1 MDKAIIFG
9 MFDFVSF
16 HVCKTLLNRGI
27 EVKGIHIEE
36 KENIHFLDEKRLEVG
51 RNANFLEQSLLEW
64 ENDQEPVQAN
74 TSLIFSI
81 YDLYMGKKEQI
92 LQYEDTTKPII
103 QYIEEHKNKVNIV
116 FILPV
121 QFLTN
126 TFKGDEIEEFLST
139 IKNLVTNTQLVYL
152 PAIYGPWQPSAY
164 LFHQAIV
171 SKFQKT
177 ELKNEVREWTND
189 VLFIDDA
196 LESIFEI
203 MKTEKAGSYL
213 LESGKKNHWFR
224 CAAYLNVNENQ
235 ADTNSPKPFKVN
247 SPIEKVLV
255 KKVTPIMDSMRT
267 QIEHVKRLY
276 SNRL

>member
-9 MFDFVSF
+9 MFEFVSF
-16 HVCKTLLNRGI
+16 HVCKTLLDKGI

-36 KENIHFLDEKRLEVG
+36 KENIQFLDEKRLEVG
-51 RNANFLEQSLLEW
+51 RNANFSEQSLVEW
-64 ENDQEPVQAN
+64 ENDQEPVPAN

-92 LQYEDTTKPII
+92 LQYEGTTKPLI
-103 QYIEEHKNKVNIV
+103 QYIEQNKNNVNIV

-121 QFLTN
+121 QMLTN

-177 ELKNEVREWTND
+177 EFPNEMLEWTND
-189 VLFIDDA
+189 ALFIDDA

-203 MKTEKAGSYL
+203 MKTEKPGSYL

-235 ADTNSPKPFKVN
+235 ADKNSSKTLKVN

-255 KKVTPIMDSMRT
+255 KKVTPIMDSMRA

-276 SNRL
+276 SNHL

>member
-9 MFDFVSF
+9 VFDFVSF

-64 ENDQEPVQAN
+64 EKDQEPVQAN

-103 QYIEEHKNKVNIV
+103 QYIEENKNKVNIV

-121 QFLTN
+121 QILTK

-139 IKNLVTNTQLVYL
+139 IKNLVTKTQLVYL

-177 ELKNEVREWTND
+177 ELTNEVREWTND
-189 VLFIDDA
+189 ALFIDDA

-213 LESGKKNHWFR
+213 LESGKKNQWFR

-255 KKVTPIMDSMRT
+255 KKVTPIMDSMRA